1 MNKPKSIRKT
11 NKRKINKRKTNKRK
25 TNKHGK
31 KIYGK
36 GPAISKFLGLT
47 SDNIPSSLS
56 NTSID
61 IEKGNPPRL
70 QQMSPRGNNREHMK
84 PKYNVYPITRTH
96 SFDSMSSTD
105 SDDPELTKI
114 FESEKNR
121 QYHGP
126 NRSPLIVRQR
136 VYSPFGKHK
145 ERRSNSVPIYY
156 NKTLDEAERGH
167 SDIHHYLTSEE
178 REVSPNLTQY
188 LERLKLDRTPPHFG
202 GLPKKQK
209 TSRKKRRTKKRI

>member
-11 NKRKINKRKTNKRK
+11 NKRKTNKRK

-36 GPAISKFLGLT
+36 GPVISKFIGLT
-47 SDNIPSSLS
+47 SDNIPSSFS

-61 IEKGNPPRL
+61 IEKGNPPRSE
-70 QQMSPRGNNREHMK
+70 QMSPRENNRDHMK
-84 PKYNVYPITRTH
+84 PKYNVYPIIRTH

-126 NRSPLIVRQR
+126 NHSPLIVRQR
-136 VYSPFGKHK
+136 LYSPFGKHK
-145 ERRSNSVPIYY
+145 DRRSNSAPTYY
-156 NKTLDEAERGH
+156 YKTQDEAERGH
-167 SDIHHYLTSEE
+167 SGIHYLTPEE
-178 REVSPNLTQY
+178 REVSPNLTHY
-188 LERLKLDRTPPHFG
+188 LEKIKQPTTPPHFG

-209 TSRKKRRTKKRI
+209 TSRKQNKKKRRTKKRI